1 MNNIDTGRVNIHG
14 RPIYMGLRGG
24 KYVKVGARKVYKKF
38 ETTAVAPVAIPV
50 GGDGRV
56 RHGPGTPRNN
66 RGRQIYIGPRGGK
79 YVKVG
84 ARKVYI

>member
-1 MNNIDTGRVNIHG
+1 MNIDTGRVNSLG
-14 RPIYMGLRGG
+14 RPIYTGRRGG
-24 KYVKVGARKVYKKF
+24 KYVKVGARKVYKF
-38 ETTAVAPVAIPV
+38 EGSLAAPAAIS
-50 GGDGRV
+50 GGGNGRV

-84 ARKVYI
+84 ARKVYIS